1 MPDEVNQPTP
11 PTVQNR
17 ASKPSGVLPRNT
29 QTWVIIGLATVMIA
43 AIAFSGGPAPA
54 ERTPPV
60 VAKGPNAVDPNQAR
74 INDYRNRIDEQ
85 ARRLAAEQAQLMQA
99 KQTAGAVP
107 PPVGGAQSGGP
118 PAYTGYPPSSAGSY
132 VPEPRPDRNDL
143 KAEKEKR
150 EYLSLFASN
159 VALTYRPDVQK
170 ATTDG
175 IGSQVGPVSAPGV
188 VPYLPV
194 PATVVQAP
202 PVVEP
207 AKAERHARIEE
218 GQEEQTPEQ
227 DRHRKSADYTD
238 LNRSG
243 GKPYRLF
250 EGTVLEAVLTNR
262 LNGSF
267 SGPVNCMVTTAVYS
281 HDRQRLLIPKGSRV
295 LGEAKR
301 VENFGQQRLAVSF
314 HRIIMPNG
322 YSVSLDEFQG
332 LNQIGET
339 GLRDKVNRH
348 YVQVFGA
355 SLAIGAI
362 AGLAQANT
370 RYGFDMSGTDAY
382 RQGVA
387 SSLAQSSMRILDR
400 YLNILP
406 TFVIRE
412 GHRVKIYLAD
422 DLLLPEYGQHQLP
435 EDL

>member
-1 MPDEVNQPTP
+1 MPDEVNQATQ

-17 ASKPSGVLPRNT
+17 ASKPTGVLPRNT

-74 INDYRNRIDEQ
+74 INEYRNRIDEQ

-107 PPVGGAQSGGP
+107 PPVVGAQSGGGP
-118 PAYTGYPPSSAGSY
+118 SAYTAYPPPSAGSY
-132 VPEPRPDRNDL
+132 VPESRPDRNDL

-170 ATTDG
+170 ANAEGART
-175 IGSQVGPVSAPGV
+175 QVAPVGVPGV
-188 VPYLPV
+188 LPYLPV
-194 PATVVQAP
+194 PTTVVQQP
-202 PVVEP
+202 PMVEP

-218 GQEEQTPEQ
+218 GQEKQTPEQ
-227 DRHRKSADYTD
+227 VRRKRVDYSD

-295 LGEAKR
+295 LGEAQR

-314 HRIIMPNG
+314 HRIIMPDG
-322 YSVSLDEFQG
+322 YSVSLDQFQG

-348 YVQVFGA
+348 YAQVFGA

-370 RYGFDMSGTDAY
+370 RYGFDMSGSDAY

-400 YLNILP
+400 FLNILP

-422 DLLLPEYGQHQLP
+422 DLLLPEYGQHQMP